1 MGIYQYRP
9 TLATGN
15 LPQEME
21 HIKSRGLLEH
31 APDLV
36 GSYALTIRPMI
47 SKDHEQI
54 RSLYI
59 DSIKRNEKGFI
70 QNLSYHGDIVELGQ
84 KMIDAGGDF
93 AVTEHRGKIVGFGG
107 LKPDEKEGAVE
118 LCKLHLLHSLQGVGI
133 GKQMTKYLLL
143 RAKQLGFT
151 NCILH
156 VTTSQTAAIGL
167 YKTLGFIE
175 DKCEVWRGDICGK
188 EESFECLFMHKNI
201 S

>member
-1 MGIYQYRP
+1 MG
-9 TLATGN
+9 LK
-15 LPQEME
+15 QESPRQN
-21 HIKSRGLLEH
+21 H
-31 APDLV
+31 PDVV
-36 GSYALTIRPMI
+36 GAYALSIRTITPN
-47 SKDHEQI
+47 DYEQV
-54 RSLYI
+54 RALYI
-59 DSIKRNEKGFI
+59 DSIQRNEKGFI
-70 QNLSYHGDIVELGQ
+70 QNLSYHGDIVEFGQ

-107 LKPDEKEGAVE
+107 LKPDEKKGAVE
-118 LCKLHLLHSLQGVGI
+118 LCKLHLMHNLQGIGI
-133 GKQMTKYLLL
+133 GKQMSKYLLL